1 MDLSMTGWWIRI
13 LAGVTYNKMYALTTV
28 NQEDKSYYLI
38 PYIIRIIVT
47 EYDATPLPPSYIFP
61 PTDKHPHKHRPC
73 PGNS

>member
-47 EYDATPLPPSYIFP
+47 E
-61 PTDKHPHKHRPC
+61 
-73 PGNS
+73 